1 MSKAGP
7 SKAFADRSFPESAES
22 LWPLVFGPSIWMLHF
37 LLSYVTAA
45 IWCAKSGGSL
55 DMPRVAI
62 TIYTLL
68 ALAGIVLAARSGWR
82 RYRSGV
88 AATAPHDRDG
98 AAGRRGFLGFT
109 ALLLCG
115 LSFVATLYVA
125 LPILFIGSC
134 R

>member
-1 MSKAGP
+1 MSKAAP
-7 SKAFADRSFPESAES
+7 SKAFADGSFAESAQS
-22 LWPLVFGPSIWMLHF
+22 LWPLVFGPAIWMLHF

-45 IWCAKSGGSL
+45 VWCAKSGGSL
-55 DMPRVAI
+55 GAVRSAVAV
-62 TIYTLL
+62 YTLL
-68 ALAGIVLAARSGWR
+68 ALAAIGFAARSGWR
-82 RYRSGV
+82 RYRCGG
-88 AATAPHDRDG
+88 AAPHDRDS
-98 AAGRRGFLGFT
+98 AAGRHGFLGFT